1 MAELRTIARPYAE
14 AAFALAKEEG
24 AFAHWSTSLEGLS
37 RVVQMHEVAELI
49 GNPQLPV
56 EKMVDLI
63 AAAQPGLS
71 KNERSLLSLIATNER
86 LSALSEISAMYES
99 LRNQAEQVLAA
110 AVTSAF
116 PMTEGQITELT
127 GLLEKKHG
135 KQVKVTV
142 VVDPTLIGGVSIA
155 IGDEVFDASVRGKLS
170 RMATALMNQELTECN
185 SILPKSANC

>member
-14 AAFALAKEEG
+14 AAFGLAKEEG

-37 RVVQMHEVAELI
+37 RVVQTPEVAGLI

-116 PMTEGQITELT
+116 PMTEAQVTELT

-170 RMATALMNQELTECN
+170 RMATALMN
-185 SILPKSANC
+185 

>member
-1 MAELRTIARPYAE
+1 M
-14 AAFALAKEEG
+14 
-24 AFAHWSTSLEGLS
+24 
-37 RVVQMHEVAELI
+37 
-49 GNPQLPV
+49 
-56 EKMVDLI
+56 
-63 AAAQPGLS
+63 
-71 KNERSLLSLIATNER
+71 
-86 LSALSEISAMYES
+86 SEISAMYES

-170 RMATALMNQELTECN
+170 RMATALMN
-185 SILPKSANC
+185 

>member
-14 AAFALAKEEG
+14 AAFGLAKEEG

-37 RVVQMHEVAELI
+37 RVVQTPEIAELI

-116 PMTEGQITELT
+116 PMTEAQVTELT

-155 IGDEVFDASVRGKLS
+155 IGDEVFDASVCGKLS
-170 RMATALMNQELTECN
+170 RMATALMN
-185 SILPKSANC
+185 

>member
-24 AFAHWSTSLEGLS
+24 AFAHWSSSLEGLS
-37 RVVQMHEVAELI
+37 RAVQVPEVAALI

-71 KNERSLLSLIATNER
+71 KSERSLLGLIATNER

-116 PMTEGQITELT
+116 PMTEGQIAELT

-170 RMATALMNQELTECN
+170 RMATALMN
-185 SILPKSANC
+185 

>member
-37 RVVQMHEVAELI
+37 RVIQMHEVAELI

-170 RMATALMNQELTECN
+170 RMATALMN
-185 SILPKSANC
+185 

>member
-49 GNPQLPV
+49 GNPQLP
-56 EKMVDLI
+56 VDLI

-170 RMATALMNQELTECN
+170 RMATALMN
-185 SILPKSANC
+185 

>member
-71 KNERSLLSLIATNER
+71 KNERSLLSLAGKV
-86 LSALSEISAMYES
+86 AL
-99 LRNQAEQVLAA
+99 
-110 AVTSAF
+110 
-116 PMTEGQITELT
+116 IT
-127 GLLEKKHG
+127 GG
-135 KQVKVTV
+135 SG
-142 VVDPTLIGGVSIA
+142 DIGVS
-155 IGDEVFDASVRGKLS
+155 DDRG
-170 RMATALMNQELTECN
+170 
-185 SILPKSANC
+185 PDH